1 MNEPIT
7 IDVWADI
14 ACPWCYIGKR
24 RMEAGI
30 GMFTGADVVVRY
42 RSFQLDAAMPGDFD
56 GDAAEYLARHKG
68 IPEDRARA
76 MQAQVTSV
84 AASVGLEYDFASQRP
99 ANSHRAHQ
107 LIHLAREH
115 GVEHQVTE
123 ALYRAHFVDGR
134 HVGRHEELVD
144 IAAEAGIEADAATEA
159 LERGTYAD
167 AVDADI
173 DRARQLGINGV
184 PFFLFDGRLAFSGAQ
199 PAEIFLQALH
209 QAVDKAASPPGR

>member
-30 GMFTGADVVVRY
+30 GLLPDAHVAVRY
-42 RSFQLDAAMPGDFD
+42 RSFQLDPAMPNDFD

-76 MQAQVTSV
+76 MQAHVTSV
-84 AASVGLEYDFASQRP
+84 AAGVGLEYDFASQRP
-99 ANSHRAHQ
+99 ANSNLAHQ
-107 LIHLAREH
+107 LVHLAREH
-115 GVEHQVTE
+115 GVEEPVVE

-134 HVGRHEELVD
+134 HIGRHEVLVD
-144 IAAEAGIEADAATEA
+144 IAVEAGIDAEVATAA
-159 LERGTYAD
+159 LRRRTYAD
-167 AVDADI
+167 AVNADI
-173 DRARQLGINGV
+173 DRARQLGVTGV
-184 PFFLFDGRLAFSGAQ
+184 PFFVFDERLAISGAQ
-199 PAEIFLQALH
+199 SPETFLEALRQAAHPA
-209 QAVDKAASPPGR
+209 G